1 MKYAVIDL
9 AWLESHGLKPLPE
22 WRESVDG
29 TQYIVHDNWLAPYG
43 NEEARRY
50 EFDSDELRELLES
63 AEWTYPEGEEPEI
76 NRDLSRILA
85 LDRLTGEVDSS
96 IQTMRFT
103 DEEKLQVKKHYPE
116 WEAGI
121 DVKKG
126 ECYNF
131 GDDLWEAMQDHTT
144 QEGWEPSI
152 DTASLWERI
161 DEEHAGTLED
171 PIPYAPPMELFNGKY
186 YTQDGVK
193 YLCNRDSGQALSYN
207 LAELVGL
214 YVEVSE

>member
-1 MKYAVIDL
+1 MKYAVINL

-22 WRESVDG
+22 WRRSVDG

-116 WEAGI
+116 WEPGM
-121 DVKKG
+121 DVKQG
-126 ECYNF
+126 ECYNL
-131 GDDLWEAMQDHTT
+131 GDELWEALKDHKT
-144 QEGWEPSI
+144 QENWKPGMETLSI
-152 DTASLWERI
+152 WKKVDGEK
-161 DEEHAGTLED
+161 HAGTQDD
-171 PIPYAPPMELFNGKY
+171 PIPYEQGMSLEKGKY
-186 YTQDGVK
+186 YSQFGVT
-193 YLCNRDSGQALSYN
+193 YECIQASGPLVYDLYQVPAL
-207 LAELVGL
+207 AKA
-214 YVEVSE
+214 VEN